1 MTVNYRNGSFAGTA
15 IATLRDDEVMARNR
29 FGQRL
34 IVNKA
39 VASSF
44 RRHGCFDWLGLSCI
58 EKILTVLERPVA
70 LDIGANIGNHTVVM
84 ARHCARVLAFEP
96 QLATGIRLADN
107 VRLNGLENVELYN
120 FGLSDRD
127 EEIPLFIDPVEN
139 SGSTTFCRSLAVAGC
154 REVRCRTR
162 VGDQLLQ
169 SLNVGHV
176 DLVKIDVEG
185 FEAAALAGL
194 RHTLLTSRPIIF
206 SEWNNSETRSSFA
219 ALRLF
224 DEIFSG
230 WSFLAIHSSHSKLF
244 FRATAAGRMSR
255 LFHKMTRPRE
265 AVLSAFDAA
274 LDYSNVIFC
283 PPEKLHLL
291 QRP

>member
-1 MTVNYRNGSFAGTA
+1 MTVNPRNGSVAGSA
-15 IATLRDDEVMARNR
+15 IMALRSNEVMVRNR
-29 FGQRL
+29 FGQQL

-58 EKILTVLERPVA
+58 DKILSALEQPVA

-96 QLATGIRLADN
+96 QLKTGIRLADN
-107 VRLNGLENVELYN
+107 VRLNRLENVELYD

-139 SGSTTFCRSLAVAGC
+139 SGSTTFCRPLAVAGC

-162 VGDQLLQ
+162 IGDQLLQ
-169 SLNVGHV
+169 SLNVGRV

-194 RHTLLTSRPIIF
+194 RHTLLASRPIVF

-230 WSFLAIHSSHSKLF
+230 WSLLAIHSSHSKLF
-244 FRATAAGRMSR
+244 FRNTAADRMSR
-255 LFHKMTRPRE
+255 LFHKMTRPRT

-283 PPEKLHLL
+283 PPEKLPLL
-291 QRP
+291 QRS

>member
-1 MTVNYRNGSFAGTA
+1 MTVNHRNGSVAGTA
-15 IATLRDDEVMARNR
+15 APALRNDEVMVRNR

-44 RRHGCFDWLGLSCI
+44 RRNGGFDWLGLSCI
-58 EKILTVLERPVA
+58 DRILGRLERPVA

-84 ARHCARVLAFEP
+84 ARHCARVLASEP
-96 QLATGIRLADN
+96 QLRTGIRLADN
-107 VRLNGLENVELYN
+107 VRLNHLENVELYD

-127 EEIPLFIDPVEN
+127 AEMPLFIDPVAN

-154 REVRCRTR
+154 REVPCETR
-162 VGDQLLQ
+162 AGDPLLR
-169 SLNVGHV
+169 SLDVRHV
-176 DLVKIDVEG
+176 DLIKIDVEG

-194 RHTLLTSRPIIF
+194 RETLLTSRPIIF
-206 SEWNNSETRSSFA
+206 SEWNNSETRSSFV

-230 WSFLAIHSSHSKLF
+230 WSLHAIHSSHSRLF
-244 FRATAAGRMSR
+244 FRNTAAGRISR
-255 LFHKMTRPRE
+255 LLHKVTRPRK
-265 AVLSAFDAA
+265 AILSAFDAA
-274 LDYSNVIFC
+274 MDYSNVIFC

-291 QRP
+291 QQS